1 MRQLSAAVVVASL
14 FGFSAV
20 AADMPADSALSPDTS
35 APTRPPLVF
44 GPGPVIN
51 PENSQY
57 LEDQN
62 AAMKKEQQESAT
74 QQPSNPHRRL
84 HHELMPPAKNQ

>member
-1 MRQLSAAVVVASL
+1 MRQLSIVLIASL

-20 AADMPADSALSPDTS
+20 AANTPA
-35 APTRPPLVF
+35 APTNKPNSVAPSRLPRVF

-57 LEDQN
+57 MEDKSG
-62 AAMKKEQQESAT
+62 AMKKAQQAPAT
-74 QQPSNPHRRL
+74 LSLPNHQRKQ
-84 HHELMPPAKNQ
+84 HHGRIPAAKNQ